1 MKKVLVLLVA
11 GALLSG
17 AAAYT
22 AGVAR
27 APRVEGR

>member
-1 MKKVLVLLVA
+1 MKKVLILLVA

-27 APRVEGR
+27 APAAARR

>member
-1 MKKVLVLLVA
+1 MKKVLVLLIA

-27 APRVEGR
+27 APVERR